1 MPAPAYLGTGVA
13 GAAASRTS
21 RRGRR
26 SYARRCL
33 TAGVIGGIIAIVTL
47 PAQQNVGRL
56 RQRQEWQFFATTF
69 RARPGLAGLWW
80 AIVLLRGALPAGFAV
95 VMGWLIGAIDDGAP
109 LTAPLVVTGVI
120 FLGMQVL
127 GPIHMAL
134 SRNLGDQTAAWLYD
148 RLTDYCLE
156 PPGLG
161 HLESPEL
168 AADQAAA
175 RDFDLGQSAP
185 PLRLAMGF
193 IADGIV
199 SFVSG
204 VACAL
209 VLFGYAWWAP
219 PILAG
224 CWLATHWLLRE
235 SGVWRDRNTDVVRR
249 AQQEAEYHYRLAV
262 DPAPA
267 KEIRL
272 FGLADWV
279 LNRFVLRRRRLHELQ
294 FEATRLRERSVLA
307 SLAVVLAGNLIVFGA
322 IGRDLVGGGLALGA
336 AVTFAQAAI
345 GAVAIAFGGL
355 NWSLDSAA
363 APVAAVLRLHAPMMA
378 AGALPGPP
386 GSLTPQPVSGSGE
399 LRLRGVTFSYPG
411 TDTPV
416 LRSLD
421 LTVPAGSSV
430 AIVGR
435 NGAGKTTLAKLICRL
450 YDPDEGSIE
459 YDGVDIRQFDV
470 RQWREHISAVF
481 QDYIRFEWPLRDNVA
496 PTGAPDSAVSAA
508 LAAAGAHGLA
518 DLDTVL
524 AKGYPGG
531 IDLSGGQWQ
540 RVALARTLV
549 AVRGGAGVVLLD
561 EPTAQLDARGE
572 LEIFSRVLAETR
584 GCTTVLISHRFSTVR
599 MADLICV
606 VEDGAVVEAGSHDE
620 LMRAN
625 GRYRTMFDL
634 QAQRFDDPQEAGDD
648 VLA

>member
-1 MPAPAYLGTGVA
+1 M
-13 GAAASRTS
+13 
-21 RRGRR
+21 
-26 SYARRCL
+26 
-33 TAGVIGGIIAIVTL
+33 TL

>member
-1 MPAPAYLGTGVA
+1 MTL
-13 GAAASRTS
+13 S
-21 RRGRR
+21 
-26 SYARRCL
+26 AR
-33 TAGVIGGIIAIVTL
+33 
-47 PAQQNVGRL
+47 QNAGRL

-80 AIVLLRGALPAGFAV
+80 GIVVLRGVLPAGFAV
-95 VMGWLIGAIDDGAP
+95 AMGVLIGAIDDGAP
-109 LTAPLVVTGVI
+109 LVAPLALTGVI

-134 SRNLGDQTAAWLYD
+134 SRNMGDQTAAWLYD

-156 PPGLG
+156 PAGLG
-161 HLESPEL
+161 HLENPGL

-185 PLRLAMGF
+185 PLRLSMGF

-209 VLFGYAWWAP
+209 VLFGYVWWAP

-235 SGVWRDRNTDVVRR
+235 SGIWRDRNTDEVRR
-249 AQQEAEYHYRLAV
+249 AQQDAEYHYRLAV

-294 FEATRLRERSVLA
+294 FEATRLRERSVLL
-307 SLAVVLAGNLIVFGA
+307 SLAVVLTGNLAVFGA

-336 AVTFAQAAI
+336 AVTFTQAAI

-363 APVAAVLRLHAPMMA
+363 APVAAVLRLREPMA
-378 AGALPGPP
+378 TAGALPAPSGPSCPSGPTGSSGRP
-386 GSLTPQPVSGSGE
+386 GSAGPLTAQTGSGAGE
-399 LRLRGVTFSYPG
+399 LRLRGVTFGYPG
-411 TDTPV
+411 TGTTV

-459 YDGVDIRQFDV
+459 FDGVDIRRFEV
-470 RQWREHISAVF
+470 EAWRAHISAVF

-496 PTGAPDSAVSAA
+496 PTGAPDDMVLAA
-508 LAAAGAHGLA
+508 LEAAGAHGLA

-584 GCTTVLISHRFSTVR
+584 GRTTVLISHRFSTVR

-606 VEDGAVVEAGSHDE
+606 VEDGAVVEAGSHDQ

-634 QAQRFDDPQEAGDD
+634 QAQRFDEPQEVGGD

>member
-1 MPAPAYLGTGVA
+1 M
-13 GAAASRTS
+13 
-21 RRGRR
+21 
-26 SYARRCL
+26 
-33 TAGVIGGIIAIVTL
+33 IGGIIAIVTL